1 MPKTLKPLPLTAIFR
16 TYEAGA
22 NFDMACRLNGV
33 SPETLRLRR
42 KRDADLDGLVLSTMY
57 QRAA

>member
-1 MPKTLKPLPLTAIFR
+1 MPKQPKTLPLAAIFR

-22 NFDMACRLNGV
+22 SLDEAARLNGV

-42 KRDADLDGLVLSTMY
+42 KQDA
-57 QRAA
+57 A